1 MLNNAYCARYLQ
13 WISHFVLPSQVI
25 GTIAGVTYLLDRDRD
40 GKFRNRFADSG
51 DHILSKHPVLFYY
64 CVGKFIFCWVAWN
77 VGLHRF
83 VLVNSVSLVAVNSL
97 MTNVFE
103 TVFLFTEDRVLY
115 SNENST
121 CHVTR
126 LLMLPSS

>member
-1 MLNNAYCARYLQ
+1 MD
-13 WISHFVLPSQVI
+13 ISFVFFLPSQVI
-25 GTIAGVTYLLDRDRD
+25 GTIAGVAYLLDRD

-51 DHILSKHPVLFYY
+51 DHLLSKHPVLFYY

-103 TVFLFTEDRVLY
+103 TVFLFTVDRVLY
-115 SNENST
+115 SNETVFFFLNWYHCSENT
-121 CHVTR
+121 ILQNKLFKVHI
-126 LLMLPSS
+126 S